1 MTLRSDDFEPSAS
14 ASSAS
19 PPQSSS
25 FTLAFTKLRG
35 VIARGSLLVWLRR
48 RLVRLF
54 CFGTPYVDRGGVEA
68 VHEMR
73 GVVFLDH
80 LYAGAAVLRNLINI
94 RAFHETQ
101 ADVGVPQA
109 VGRAGLSFTVFLEV
123 FFVQDCVEELPV
135 GLRKNRIGRLRLVP
149 LDQPLKRLYGSAGAL
164 AIADAAF
171 AANLDLKDGFMAA
184 LILDDLHIAIFKLVR
199 LVRPQAGIGH
209 EQDIVVKLFRFPFV
223 AGIFRSV
230 SPAPGGFIELLAFR

>member
-35 VIARGSLLVWLRR
+35 VIARASLLVWFRG

-54 CFGTPYVDRGGVEA
+54 RLRPPYVDRGGVET
-68 VHEMR
+68 VLEVGR
-73 GVVFLDH
+73 VVFLDH
-80 LYAGAAVLRNLINI
+80 LDAGAAVLRDLVNV

-109 VGRAGLSFTVFLEV
+109 IGRAGLSLAVLLQIFL
-123 FFVQDCVEELPV
+123 VQDCVEELPV
-135 GLRKNRIGRLRLVP
+135 RLRKNRIGRLRLVP
-149 LDQPLKRLYGSAGAL
+149 LDQPLKRLYSPVGAL
-164 AIADAAF
+164 AIADATF
-171 AANLDLKDGFMAA
+171 AADLDLKDSFVAA
-184 LILDDLHIAIFKLVR
+184 LIL
-199 LVRPQAGIGH
+199 
-209 EQDIVVKLFRFPFV
+209 
-223 AGIFRSV
+223 
-230 SPAPGGFIELLAFR
+230 

>member
-25 FTLAFTKLRG
+25 FTLTFTKLRG
-35 VIARGSLLVWLRR
+35 VIARASLLFWFRGWLV
-48 RLVRLF
+48 LLF
-54 CFGTPYVDRGGVEA
+54 CFGPPYVDRGGVET
-68 VHEMR
+68 VLR
-73 GVVFLDH
+73 VGGVIFLDH
-80 LYAGAAVLRNLINI
+80 LDAGAAVLRDLINV

-109 VGRAGLSFTVFLEV
+109 VGRAGLFFTVFLEA
-123 FFVQDCVEELPV
+123 FFVEDGVEELPV

-149 LDQPLKRLYGSAGAL
+149 LDQPLKRLYGPAGAL

-171 AANLDLKDGFMAA
+171 AADLDLKDGFVAA
-184 LILDDLHIAIFKLVR
+184 LILNDLYIAIFKVVR

-209 EQDIVVKLFRFPFV
+209 EQDIVVKLF
-223 AGIFRSV
+223 
-230 SPAPGGFIELLAFR
+230 